1 MAEAVK
7 QEQTEGETVSLD
19 NMKDLKVKKGANLI
33 VKIIAMV
40 LMPMLV
46 IIFFAMLA
54 LKAVGNNT
62 ADTLVKEERAATEY
76 AMQLNLDS
84 ASGEGFR
91 YENGSLCKGE
101 INFTE
106 NQSFFQNFTSNNN
119 VDVVL
124 FWDKE
129 AAAASFDYSGIVL
142 SDSVASKVL
151 AGSEYFDTSLKL
163 GDTRYYAYLTPITG
177 TDGKTAGALAVAI
190 PVEHV
195 KELYSGIVRS
205 NTIFMY
211 VLALIF
217 CISTILVVRL
227 ISRALLGVVSNLD
240 QVAEGRLNF
249 DISTKLVN
257 RTAKLPERCIP
268 LW

>member
-1 MAEAVK
+1 MRTAV
-7 QEQTEGETVSLD
+7 S
-19 NMKDLKVKKGANLI
+19 A
-33 VKIIAMV
+33 
-40 LMPMLV
+40 
-46 IIFFAMLA
+46 
-54 LKAVGNNT
+54 
-62 ADTLVKEERAATEY
+62 RARSILQRIRA
-76 AMQLNLDS
+76 
-84 ASGEGFR
+84 
-91 YENGSLCKGE
+91 
-101 INFTE
+101 
-106 NQSFFQNFTSNNN
+106 FFQNFTSNTN

-151 AGSEYFDTSLKL
+151 SGSEYFDTSLKL

-217 CISTILVVRL
+217 CISTILVVRH
-227 ISRALLGVVSNLD
+227 D
-240 QVAEGRLNF
+240 FQ
-249 DISTKLVN
+249 ST
-257 RTAKLPERCIP
+257 AWCGQQSGSGG
-268 LW
+268 

>member
-19 NMKDLKVKKGANLI
+19 NMKDLKGKKGANLI
-33 VKIIAMV
+33 VKILAMV

-62 ADTLVKEERAATEY
+62 AETLVKEELAATEY

-106 NQSFFQNFTSNNN
+106 NQSFFQNFTSNTN

-151 AGSEYFDTSLKL
+151 AGGYQILCISDTDYRNRRQDSGGSGS
-163 GDTRYYAYLTPITG
+163 GDPGGARERTVFRHCEIQYDLYVCAG
-177 TDGKTAGALAVAI
+177 TD
-190 PVEHV
+190 
-195 KELYSGIVRS
+195 
-205 NTIFMY
+205 
-211 VLALIF
+211 
-217 CISTILVVRL
+217 
-227 ISRALLGVVSNLD
+227 LL
-240 QVAEGRLNF
+240 
-249 DISTKLVN
+249 
-257 RTAKLPERCIP
+257 
-268 LW
+268 